1 MRSGWHGSV
10 RLWRRRKWWR
20 RIGCFDACA
29 RVFAR
34 SRTEHDR
41 PGLSEPEPH
50 ANTDAGTYS
59 DAGAD
64 ASTCAFSGT
73 GTSAYANPCAYTN
86 TDGGTFSNT
95 NANTFP
101 DRDA

>member
-1 MRSGWHGSV
+1 VRSGWHGSV

-41 PGLSEPEPH
+41 PGFSDPEPH
-50 ANTDAGTYS
+50 ANTASNTDADTL
-59 DAGAD
+59 
-64 ASTCAFSGT
+64 
-73 GTSAYANPCAYTN
+73 AYTN
-86 TDGGTFSNT
+86 TDRGTFSNT